1 MDGIFT
7 IAVDYPIKL
16 IHIESTNVNGEI
28 DIVRVGIDW
37 NYVESIIPVEEEN
50 LTVTDAKKSSTEE
63 QSISPILIIMISLMA
78 AYIVFLQV
86 QRRPERQLFREEE

>member
-1 MDGIFT
+1 MQGLLVI
-7 IAVDYPIKL
+7 
-16 IHIESTNVNGEI
+16 IHLESTNVNGEI

-50 LTVTDAKKSSTEE
+50 QTVTDAKKSSTEE
-63 QSISPILIIMISLMA
+63 QSISPILVIMISLMA